1 MPVFCQCRATVSRPD
16 DLIHLLVL
24 DPLAAL
30 VEQIAQVADDE
41 EIAGDARGL
50 ADHLITGALDE
61 PLREFVRLVSG
72 IGANGLDLGV
82 ERLGRRVLLDI
93 VVVHEEAEIVRGIGI
108 TLLGDQGPGLHRP
121 LSGRAQGRTPGGGGV
136 PRGHP

>member
-1 MPVFCQCRATVSRPD
+1 MNLNRSHLIRASARLKPVFCQCRATVSRPD

-61 PLREFVRLVSG
+61 PLRELVRLVSG

-82 ERLGRRVLLDI
+82 GRLGRRVLLDI
-93 VVVHEEAEIVRGIGI
+93 VV
-108 TLLGDQGPGLHRP
+108 
-121 LSGRAQGRTPGGGGV
+121 
-136 PRGHP
+136 